1 MSALPPKLAE
11 LADRLDDIRKATVAM
26 VAGLS
31 DAEFSWRPE
40 GEWSVAEI
48 LEHVVLSEIGTSKV
62 IRKML
67 KEKAG
72 ALPPYP
78 ADDSVLAVREF
89 PPPPP
94 GKVTS
99 PEGVR
104 PKGPVPPKSEV
115 LAALAECRART
126 LESLAA
132 LAGADPRAAEFPHP
146 VLGPINLYE
155 WPALTIGSHERDHQA
170 QIADI
175 LRELGK

>member
-1 MSALPPKLAE
+1 MSALPPKLAALAAE
-11 LADRLDDIRKATVAM
+11 LETIRRATVAM
-26 VAGLS
+26 VSGLS
-31 DAEFSWRPE
+31 EREFAWRPAA
-40 GEWSVAEI
+40 GEWSAAEI
-48 LEHVVLSEIGTSKV
+48 LDHIILSETGTSKV

-72 ALPPYP
+72 SLPPYP
-78 ADDSVLAVREF
+78 ADDSVLSVREF

-94 GKVTS
+94 DVSS

-104 PKGPVPPKSEV
+104 PKGPARAKAEV

-126 LESLAA
+126 LESLAS

-170 QIADI
+170 QIAGI